1 MGEDMM
7 DKYFEIREQL
17 QTVQNELGL
26 KLEAILEKYG
36 YDKSL
41 AWFNFNQ
48 DRFIIIWT
56 LDLLPMELLR
66 AFEKEFGEIKEI
78 HTTTMSNNFNIW
90 FKKDG
95 E

>member
-1 MGEDMM
+1 MKD
-7 DKYFEIREQL
+7 YFEIRDQL
-17 QTVQNELGL
+17 KSLQNELGL
-26 KLEAILEKYG
+26 KLEAILERYG
-36 YDKSL
+36 YDRSL

-56 LDLLPMELLR
+56 VDHLPMQILK
-66 AFEKEFGEIKEI
+66 AFEQEFGEIKEI

-90 FKKDG
+90 FKKEG

>member
-17 QTVQNELGL
+17 KTVQNELGL

-48 DRFIIIWT
+48 DRSIIIWT
-56 LDLLPMELLR
+56 LGFLPMELLR

>member
-1 MGEDMM
+1 M
-7 DKYFEIREQL
+7 DKYFEVRKQL
-17 QTVQNELGL
+17 QTLQNELGL
-26 KLEAILEKYG
+26 KLETILDKYG
-36 YDKSL
+36 YDKSI

-56 LDLLPMELLR
+56 LDYLPMGLLR
-66 AFEKEFGEIKEI
+66 EFEEEFGEIKDI

-90 FKKDG
+90 FKKEG

>member
-1 MGEDMM
+1 MKD
-7 DKYFEIREQL
+7 YFEIREQL
-17 QTVQNELGL
+17 KTLQNELSLQL
-26 KLEAILEKYG
+26 KAILEKYG

-56 LDLLPMELLR
+56 VDYLPMELLK
-66 AFEKEFGEIKEI
+66 AFEEEFGEIRDI